1 MQNVSV
7 ARRYAR
13 ALLDAAGPSADA
25 VLVQLEA
32 LVSYFE
38 ADHEA
43 WVSVSSPAITRPQ
56 RLATLEVM
64 MKAIGGVAS
73 TLVNLLKLLTD
84 RNRFEVLPTLARQYR
99 DMVDVSVG
107 RVRGKVT
114 SATKLG
120 DEQLVAI
127 KQSLETISQRNVVLE
142 ANVDPSILGG
152 VVAQVGSRT
161 FDGSLRRQLQDL
173 GQQLIRPA
181 TAH

>member
-13 ALLDAAGPSADA
+13 ALLDASGPQADA
-25 VLVQLEA
+25 VLVQLDA
-32 LVSYFE
+32 LVAFFE
-38 ADHEA
+38 ANQDA
-43 WVSVSSPAITRPQ
+43 WVAVSSPAITKPQ
-56 RLATLEVM
+56 RLAALE
-64 MKAIGGVAS
+64 AIFKSVGGVQP

-84 RNRFEVLPTLARQYR
+84 RNRSAVLPTLARQFR

-114 SATKLG
+114 SAIKLP
-120 DEQLVAI
+120 DEQLMAI
-127 KQSLETISQRNVVLE
+127 KQSLEALSQRNVVLE
-142 ANVDPSILGG
+142 TKVDPSILGG

-181 TAH
+181 S

>member
-13 ALLDAAGPSADA
+13 ALLDAAGSQADA

-32 LVSYFE
+32 LVTFFE
-38 ADHEA
+38 ANHDA
-43 WVSVSSPAITRPQ
+43 WVAVSSPAISRPQ
-56 RLATLEVM
+56 RLAALE
-64 MKAIGGVAS
+64 AIFNSVGGVQP

-84 RNRFEVLPTLARQYR
+84 RNRTSVLPVLAKQYR

-114 SATKLG
+114 SATTLG
-120 DEQLVAI
+120 TDQLMEI
-127 KQSLETISQRNVVLE
+127 KQSLEAMSQRNVVLE
-142 ANVDPSILGG
+142 TTIDPSILGG

-161 FDGSLRRQLQDL
+161 FDGSLKRQLQDL
-173 GQQLIRPA
+173 GQKLNQNA
-181 TAH
+181 